1 MKRAMLKGDR
11 FTHSYTVSPQTHER
25 FIELFGDRNPLH
37 TDEPFSRDKGF
48 EGRVMHG
55 NILNGFLSHFIGE
68 LLPIKN
74 VIIQSQEIKYYKP
87 VYLNDELL
95 FTANVVDVHES
106 VNVVE
111 FKFSFS
117 NSNGVKVAG
126 GKIMIGII

>member
-1 MKRAMLKGDR
+1 MLKGDR
-11 FTHSYTVSPQTHER
+11 FTHSYTVSPLIHEQ

-37 TDEPFSRDKGF
+37 TDEPFSRRKGF
-48 EGRVMHG
+48 QGRVMHG

-95 FTANVVDVHES
+95 LAAFVEDVHES

-111 FKFSFS
+111 FKFNFS
-117 NSNGVKVAG
+117 NTNGMRVAG